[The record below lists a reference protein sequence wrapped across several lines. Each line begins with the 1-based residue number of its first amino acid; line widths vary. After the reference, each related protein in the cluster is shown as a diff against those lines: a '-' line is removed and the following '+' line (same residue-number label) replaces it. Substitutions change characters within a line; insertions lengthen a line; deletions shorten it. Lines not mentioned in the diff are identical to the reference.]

1 MKKQARKLACF
12 FIIYGIPVAPGWPE
26 QMRRYYQMWSLLIC
40 KKYIWH
46 LPDFSQLYQSWKFGI
61 ATRDSTGSENEYD

>member
-1 MKKQARKLACF
+1 
-12 FIIYGIPVAPGWPE
+12 
-26 QMRRYYQMWSLLIC
+26 MWSLLIC